1 MIMLGID
8 PGFANVGI
16 GIVKVGKT
24 DCSVIFTEIL
34 RTKKADKKVKVYV
47 ADDNIR
53 RIREA
58 ASSLIDT
65 IEQHDITAICAEAM
79 SFPRNASTAAKM
91 ALFWGALIMIAHERD
106 LPLYSATP
114 QQIKKSLCGTNKA
127 SKEDIAKAVN
137 ARIKGP
143 VPMAGIPKTKQE
155 HAYDAIAAVLTC
167 IESDELKLV
176 RKLIA

>member
-8 PGFANVGI
+8 PGFANIGI

-24 DCSVIFTEIL
+24 DCTVLATEIL

-47 ADDNIR
+47 ADDNVR

-79 SFPRNASTAAKM
+79 SFPRNASSAAKM
-91 ALFWGALIMIAHERD
+91 ALFWGALIAIAHERD

-114 QQIKKSLCGTNKA
+114 QQIKKTLCGKNTA
-127 SKEDIAKAVN
+127 TKEDIARAVD

-143 VPMAGIPKTKQE
+143 VPMVGIAKGKQE
-155 HAYDAIAAVLTC
+155 HAYDGIAAVLTC
-167 IESDELKLV
+167 IDSDELKLV
-176 RKLIA
+176 RKLTA